1 MLKLS
6 RPNYYK
12 VQKGQTIRCVA
23 DAFCVSE
30 WKLAKENGLTEEI
43 CEGQIL
49 KIPAEYGN
57 RYTVQVGDT
66 KRLLCC
72 SEENFRR
79 WNGTDVFF
87 IGMRI
92 VLCTNKKEE

>member
-12 VQKGQTIRCVA
+12 VQKGQTIRSVS

-30 WKLAKENGLTEEI
+30 WKLVKENGLKEEI
-43 CEGQIL
+43 YEGQIL
-49 KIPAEYGN
+49 KIPAECGN
-57 RYTVQVGDT
+57 RYTVQAGDN
-66 KRLLCC
+66 KRLLCG
-72 SEENFRR
+72 SKENFKS
-79 WNGTDVFF
+79 WNGTDIFY

-92 VLCTNKKEE
+92 VLCGNKKEE